1 MDEEVAEGF
10 VGPYDPVSSEYWCA
24 KGRREVE
31 EAGSLLVNTLLR
43 VRVDIPNI
51 EILNDCS
58 DCGRKEPR
66 ISLGYLSIDETNE
79 IARKIG
85 KALDELDCLRKERA
99 AEKVHLPHGH
109 PRSDE

>member
-1 MDEEVAEGF
+1 MDEEVTEGF
-10 VGPYDPVSSEYWCA
+10 VGPYDPVSSDYWGV

-43 VRVDIPNI
+43 IRVDIPNI
-51 EILNDCS
+51 EILNDCT

-79 IARKIG
+79 MARKIE
-85 KALDELDCLRKERA
+85 KVLDELDYLRKERA
-99 AEKVHLPHGH
+99 TGKAHLPHAH